1 MLSLFVLLRSD
12 SWAVVWLDVTDGWQ
26 SLTFARHE
34 DLYSVLHFVICHLR
48 YVDTWL
54 SFQVLFA
61 HTAFEIFERTLY
73 DVTVKLYKAFQRVV
87 SYQVVPE
94 AWCREVATL
103 ALQS

>member
-1 MLSLFVLLRSD
+1 MATCIALLVCNLFVFC
-12 SWAVVWLDVTDGWQ
+12 Q
-26 SLTFARHE
+26 SSLKSFGTQARRP
-34 DLYSVLHFVICHLR
+34 HLR

-61 HTAFEIFERTLY
+61 HTAFEIFEHTLY

>member
-1 MLSLFVLLRSD
+1 MLLRSD

-26 SLTFARHE
+26 SLTFAQHE

-61 HTAFEIFERTLY
+61 HTAFEIFEHTLY